1 MITTP
6 RKPNLKINISRT
18 QMFAGSDRYWDL
30 SLENI
35 CALGDLKK
43 ADYLQAAK
51 RDIAWSRREC
61 SNLEQVVS
69 DQETAAMN
77 GTVEH
82 RLYLPSDR

>member
-1 MITTP
+1 MITNART
-6 RKPNLKINISRT
+6 PNLKINISRT
-18 QMFAGSDRYWDL
+18 QMFAGFDRYWDL

-35 CALGDLKK
+35 CALSDEKK

-61 SNLEQVVS
+61 SNLEQVLS
-69 DQETAAMN
+69 DQENAAMS
-77 GTVEH
+77 GTVEQ